1 MSRYCQKISHSLLT
15 TPDYRDS
22 LYVTSD
28 YCDSPARERQ
38 ALPGNRQRLPGQYS
52 RQRYRRG
59 NRQHT
64 QRRIYRKGDAMD
76 VKLFDSELKVME
88 VLWEQGPKNAKDI
101 VEILAKSIGWNKN
114 TTYTVIKKCIEKGA
128 VERSEPG
135 FLCTPLVTKEEVAR
149 SETEQLIDK
158 MYGGS
163 SELFFSA
170 FLKNQGISQEDALRL
185 ARMIEEAK

>member
-1 MSRYCQKISHSLLT
+1 M
-15 TPDYRDS
+15 
-22 LYVTSD
+22 
-28 YCDSPARERQ
+28 
-38 ALPGNRQRLPGQYS
+38 
-52 RQRYRRG
+52 
-59 NRQHT
+59 
-64 QRRIYRKGDAMD
+64 RRISWRYWQKASVGT
-76 VKLFDSELKVME
+76 
-88 VLWEQGPKNAKDI
+88 
-101 VEILAKSIGWNKN
+101 KN